1 MFSYLNLPLDQAVGI
16 GVPVNTEQEEPL
28 PLLVL
33 TIVCI
38 QNLSMGVLCKTIPNK
53 NKDENPD
60 KTIFAVVLRYLL
72 DFRHDFIGI
81 PAGRSLHAP
90 GEAQW
95 ARLDLATLVD
105 GVADPATARL
115 APRGSATSQRQRPVI
130 APAQG

>member
-28 PLLVL
+28 PLLVI

-60 KTIFAVVLRYLL
+60 KTIFAVVLNFLGTFLISAMISLGSLL
-72 DFRHDFIGI
+72 DVVFMLQVK
-81 PAGRSLHAP
+81 RSERGLTSPLSLTAWLTP
-90 GEAQW
+90 PP
-95 ARLDLATLVD
+95 LVLPP
-105 GVADPATARL
+105 GVALPVSDNDP
-115 APRGSATSQRQRPVI
+115 S
-130 APAQG
+130 